1 MNEKNRES
9 AGHLLYGLEERPP
22 LNRTLAYALQWLAFT
37 LANSAVVPIV
47 VGSALGLDQA
57 GIAALAQ
64 RTFFLQAL
72 ASLLQVYFGHRLP
85 IIEGPSGM
93 WWGIFITLAALAP
106 GLGKPLATLRTDLE
120 LGVIIA
126 GVILVVVGL
135 TGLVSRALKLFTPA
149 VTGSV
154 LVLLGLQLSGPF
166 VRGMLGISSTGSV
179 DLKSSVVSV
188 FVVAVVILINLKA
201 RGFWQSIAILIGTA
215 AGWLLAAA
223 VGLSGGVHWSGQP
236 LFALPE
242 FFAWGPPTFDAGI
255 IMTSVLTGL
264 LVLSNLVASILAMER
279 VLEVKLPQR
288 VYDRGVALTGVS
300 DILAGIGATVG
311 FVPYSAGAGMV
322 SLTRVAARLPFALF
336 AAALMVL
343 GLLPP
348 VAAFLA
354 SIPEPVGY
362 SVLLAS
368 FCQMVGFG
376 LRDYARLKFESR
388 DYFVV
393 GLPLLFG
400 AGVMTLAPGAFEG
413 VPALAR
419 YILGN
424 GFIAGML
431 LCLLLEHVLLPK
443 KLFGE
448 AASEK

>member
-1 MNEKNRES
+1 MRETNTPEYNRR
-9 AGHLLYGLEERPP
+9 LLYNLDECPS
-22 LNRTLAYALQWLAFT
+22 LNRTLVYSTQWLFFT

-57 GIAALAQ
+57 GIAGLAQ
-64 RTFFLQAL
+64 RTFFFQAL
-72 ASLLQVYFGHRLP
+72 ASLLQVCFGHRLP

-93 WWGIFITLAALAP
+93 WWGIFITLAAMAP
-106 GLGKPLATLRTDLE
+106 GLGKPLGVLRTDLE
-120 LGVIIA
+120 LGVMAA
-126 GVILVVVGL
+126 GLILVLVGL

-154 LVLLGLQLSGPF
+154 LILLGLQLSGTF
-166 VRGMLGISSTGSV
+166 VRGMFGISSRGSV
-179 DLKSSVVSV
+179 DLKSSIISLTVVSI
-188 FVVAVVILINLKA
+188 VVLVNLKGK
-201 RGFWQSIAILIGTA
+201 GFIKSIAILIGIA
-215 AGWLLAAA
+215 AGWIIAALA
-223 VGLSGGVHWSGQP
+223 GLNAGVQWTHRATVAFPQ
-236 LFALPE
+236 L
-242 FFAWGPPTFDAGI
+242 FAWGAPTFDPGI
-255 IMTSVLTGL
+255 VLTSILTGL

-279 VLEVKLPQR
+279 VLGVELPR
-288 VYDRGVALTGVS
+288 RAYDRGVAFTGLA
-300 DILAGIGATVG
+300 DIFAGLGATVG

-322 SLTRVAARLPFALF
+322 SLTGVAARLPFAVF
-336 AAALMVL
+336 AAVLMVL

-376 LRDYARLKFESR
+376 LKDYARLKLNDR
-388 DYFVV
+388 DYFIV
-393 GLPLLFG
+393 GLPVLLGTGIMF
-400 AGVMTLAPGAFEG
+400 LPPGAFEE

-431 LCLLLEHVLLPK
+431 LCMLLEHVLLPK
-443 KLFGE
+443 KYFD
-448 AASEK
+448 

>member
-1 MNEKNRES
+1 MQERKREP
-9 AGHLLYGLEERPP
+9 AGHLLYGLEDRPP

-47 VGSALGLDQA
+47 VGNALGLDQD
-57 GIAALAQ
+57 GIASLAQ

-106 GLGKPLATLRTDLE
+106 GLGKPLGTLRTDLE
-120 LGVIIA
+120 LGVIAA
-126 GVILVVVGL
+126 GVILVVVGY

-166 VRGMLGISSTGSV
+166 VRGMLGISSHGSV

-201 RGFWQSIAILIGTA
+201 RGFLQSLAILIGTA

-223 VGLSGGVHWSGQP
+223 AGLTSGVHWTSQP
-236 LFALPE
+236 VVALPE
-242 FFAWGPPTFDAGI
+242 LFAWGVPTFDPGI
-255 IMTSVLTGL
+255 VLTSVLTGL
-264 LVLSNLVASILAMER
+264 LVLSNLVASVLAMER
-279 VLEVKLPQR
+279 VLKSELPQKA
-288 VYDRGVALTGVS
+288 YDRGVALTGVS
-300 DILAGIGATVG
+300 DIMAGLGATVG

-322 SLTRVAARLPFALF
+322 SLTRVASRLPFALF
-336 AAALMVL
+336 AIALML
-343 GLLPP
+343 MGLLPQ
-348 VAAFLA
+348 VAAFLT

-376 LRDYARLKFESR
+376 LKDYTRLRFEAR

-400 AGVMTLAPGAFEG
+400 AGVMTLPPGAFQG
-413 VPALAR
+413 VPAVAR
-419 YILGN
+419 YVLGN

-431 LCLLLEHVLLPK
+431 LCLLLEHVLLPRK
-443 KLFGE
+443 YFGD
-448 AASEK
+448 SND

>member
-1 MNEKNRES
+1 MTHNNNKGQRVS
-9 AGHLLYGLEERPP
+9 LLYKLEDRPP
-22 LNRTLAYALQWLAFT
+22 PNRTIAYMIQWLAFT
-37 LANSAVVPIV
+37 LANSAVAPIV

-64 RTFFLQAL
+64 RTFFLMAL

-106 GLGKPLATLRTDLE
+106 GLGKSLSTLRTDLE
-120 LGVIIA
+120 LGLIVA
-126 GVILVVVGL
+126 GLMLVVIGWAGL
-135 TGLVSRALKLFTPA
+135 IGKLLKYFTPA

-166 VRGMLGISSTGSV
+166 VRGMLGVNIHGSV
-179 DLKSSVVSV
+179 ELKSTIVSV
-188 FVVAVVILINLKA
+188 MVVAILIILNLKA
-201 RGFWQSIAILIGTA
+201 KGFFQSIAILIGTA
-215 AGWLLAAA
+215 AGWLIAVAAGLTSGVYLAE
-223 VGLSGGVHWSGQP
+223 QP

-242 FFAWGPPTFDAGI
+242 IFAWGPPTFDAGI
-255 IMTSVLTGL
+255 VLTCVLTGL

-279 VLEVKLPQR
+279 VLEVELPQKT
-288 VYDRGVALTGVS
+288 YDRGVAITGFS
-300 DILAGIGATVG
+300 DILAGLGSTVG

-336 AAALMVL
+336 AIVFMIL

-354 SIPEPVGY
+354 TIPEPVGY

-376 LRDYARLKFESR
+376 LKDYARLKFDSR

-393 GLPLLFG
+393 GLPILFG
-400 AGVMTLAPGAFEG
+400 TGLMFLPPGAFEG
-413 VPALAR
+413 VPAMAR

-431 LCLLLEHVLLPK
+431 LCLLLEHVLLPRK
-443 KLFGE
+443 
-448 AASEK
+448 